1 MCRVALLLLICLL
14 LMVSACDARRQAF
27 VPVDLPEEYEIP
39 DYLPWERPEGGKE
52 GRLYV
57 TGEQALFDFDYMW
70 AMLLQN
76 ATFLRMVDD
85 HAGLLGF
92 TFADVQKNSLAVRD
106 EIARKDLIDLY
117 DFWRLLR
124 GSFGRLSGYGHLNL
138 LTPDFV
144 AYMREALDYGQKTVE
159 ESRLLY
165 SNMLEVLDAP
175 KVKEAYACLAQ
186 NFKVSG
192 GGYDVTGRTDL
203 GITLTYRGGVP
214 VIRIPTAM
222 YQGEQAE
229 RAVLRLN
236 ALMESCLEAEHL
248 IIDLRGNGGGNSEVL
263 TRGVL
268 EYLVKEPVKMD
279 FVWVSGCG
287 SLTRFL
293 RGWDSVTLENAEKNP
308 PENDSIGKL
317 RKQFPAVFTKTDGLT
332 PGEKCFSGKAWVLVD
347 GGVASAAEDFVILCK
362 KAKLATLVGKRTKG
376 GGMSSQP
383 VVFSLPNSG
392 LVVFFEDVAYIDDD
406 GACNTL
412 AGTEPDVIA
421 SGDALEYCLTLIGQD
436 GADE

>member
-186 NFKVSG
+186 N
-192 GGYDVTGRTDL
+192 
-203 GITLTYRGGVP
+203 
-214 VIRIPTAM
+214 
-222 YQGEQAE
+222 
-229 RAVLRLN
+229 
-236 ALMESCLEAEHL
+236 
-248 IIDLRGNGGGNSEVL
+248 
-263 TRGVL
+263 
-268 EYLVKEPVKMD
+268 
-279 FVWVSGCG
+279 
-287 SLTRFL
+287 
-293 RGWDSVTLENAEKNP
+293 
-308 PENDSIGKL
+308 
-317 RKQFPAVFTKTDGLT
+317 
-332 PGEKCFSGKAWVLVD
+332 
-347 GGVASAAEDFVILCK
+347 
-362 KAKLATLVGKRTKG
+362 
-376 GGMSSQP
+376 
-383 VVFSLPNSG
+383 
-392 LVVFFEDVAYIDDD
+392 
-406 GACNTL
+406 
-412 AGTEPDVIA
+412 
-421 SGDALEYCLTLIGQD
+421 
-436 GADE
+436 